1 MEAAP
6 SSAMERV
13 VDFSDRLTVADVVS
27 PATKVDRLG
36 EADTWACTS
45 KRRETMLPARP
56 S

>member
-13 VDFSDRLTVADVVS
+13 VDFSERLTVADVVS
-27 PATKVDRLG
+27 LTKVERLG
-36 EADTWACTS
+36 EADTSAWTS
-45 KRRETMLPARP
+45 RRREAMLPAKP